1 MKKFLSFSILAA
13 AALTMTP
20 AVNAQEADYNYTN
33 ISPAK
38 DIYTHS
44 WRDNW
49 YIQLGAGAQ
58 MPIFEKNGDAS
69 NFQMKK
75 TTALYEAGVGHW
87 FSPYFGFRFR
97 GQGGAM
103 HWENSNQWHKG
114 KYANL
119 NLEITWDMFNSL
131 CGVNDHRVFSIIPYL
146 GVGGSY
152 AWDYSVAGNI
162 LDNDGK
168 VMEHQGVVNTNLG
181 LQFRFRC
188 SKRVDLYVDARLT
201 GTADNINNIAWKTGL
216 DPIFSMTGG
225 LQINLGKEGRHVT
238 KYTPFDCMGAI
249 NDLNGRINKLRGDL
263 ADTEAQ
269 LRAAQAQL
277 PCPEVTES
285 AAPAKT
291 TNSVN
296 PAVRFKF
303 NSAKVSANDQVT
315 LYDVAQ
321 VLKQD
326 ENAKVVLKGYAD
338 KRTGTADYNKKLS
351 ERRANAVKEA
361 LVAYGIDAD
370 RIEVEAIGVEEQP
383 YTDNNNWNRVVI
395 VTTK

>member
-1 MKKFLSFSILAA
+1 MKKFFSFSILAA
-13 AALTMTP
+13 AALMMVP
-20 AVNAQEADYNYTN
+20 AVNAQENDYSNV
-33 ISPAK
+33 PPVK

-58 MPIFEKNGDAS
+58 MPIFEKNADDS
-69 NFQMKK
+69 NFDLDKA
-75 TTALYEAGVGHW
+75 TALYEVGVGHW

-97 GQGGAM
+97 GQGGAQ
-103 HWENSNQWHKG
+103 HWENSDQWHKQ

-131 CGVNDHRVFSIIPYL
+131 GGVNDKRVFSIIPYL
-146 GVGGSY
+146 GVGASY
-152 AWDYSVAGNI
+152 VWDYSVPGNI
-162 LDNDGK
+162 KDNDGNP
-168 VMEHQGVVNTNLG
+168 MDHQYVLNANFG

-188 SKRVDLYVDARLT
+188 SKRVDLYIDARMT
-201 GTADNINNIAWKTGL
+201 GTADNVNNIAWKTGV
-216 DPIFSMTGG
+216 DPTFSLTGG
-225 LQINLGKEGRHVT
+225 LQINLGKDGRHVT
-238 KYTPFDCMGAI
+238 KYTPFDCKGAI
-249 NDLNGRINKLRGDL
+249 DDLNNRINQLRGDL

-277 PCPEVTES
+277 PCPEVKES
-285 AAPAKT
+285 EAT
-291 TNSVN
+291 DNVSVN
-296 PAVRFKF
+296 PAIRFKF
-303 NSAKVSANDQVT
+303 NSDKVSENDKIT

-321 VLKQD
+321 VLK
-326 ENAKVVLKGYAD
+326 ENKDTKVTLKGYAD

-351 ERRANAVKEA
+351 ERRANAVKDI
-361 LVAYGIDAD
+361 LTSYGVSEDQIN
-370 RIEVEAIGVEEQP
+370 VEAIGVDEQP